1 MGLIRR
7 GESAGTPLR
16 FRTSGVRCLFSRA
29 CPPQLRDGDAGFRL
43 TRARSFRGR
52 GMPRPCIGESERCSW
67 LRRALTPQVR
77 DGDAGKMPA
86 YQSCGALRLHRYA
99 MAMRAFRLTRA
110 RSFRGRGMSR
120 PYR

>member
-77 DGDAGKMPA
+77 DGDAGLQANPRPVV
-86 YQSCGALRLHRYA
+86 SW
-99 MAMRAFRLTRA
+99 A
-110 RSFRGRGMSR
+110 RHVSTLQVNSGR
-120 PYR
+120 